1 MELNMDMTILVVD
14 DAGFMRKIFA
24 QILRNVGFHSIVV
37 AENGVDALTK
47 LKENRIDLIIS
58 DWNMPQMDGLALLQ
72 AVRADEGTKA
82 MPFIMATAQ
91 AERSNVAIAM
101 EAGANGHIAK
111 PFDEGQIREKIE
123 QVFGVA
129 TKESGQQAART
140 TASGKARMRIA
151 HIQITDHL
159 ALGALHHQISSGM
172 VTPRYFELEPLCMSG
187 WNPVQEELERGK
199 IDGAFILAPMAM
211 DLFAFGADI
220 RLILLAHKNGS
231 SFVRSLSSPLEDF
244 ASEAEFYKY
253 RAVSIPHQMSIHHV
267 LAHQYLS
274 GLGLRPGVPGATKAI
289 NVRFEVAPPIQMP
302 AIMQE
307 NEEVAG
313 FIVAEPIGSNA
324 INKKIAE
331 LQFVSSALWPDHP
344 CCVVAMRNEFI
355 QQYPDA
361 VHEFTSLLIQAG
373 KFVEQNKALV
383 AELAVAFLDPAKTLG
398 LQPAIIQGVLEAPNG
413 ITMNNLYPVLEEL
426 DKIQRYMHERMG
438 VGKIVDL
445 EKLVD
450 LRFVDAAG
458 RG

>member
-1 MELNMDMTILVVD
+1 MTILVVD

-24 QILRNVGFHSIVV
+24 DILRKVGFHAIVV
-37 AENGVDALTK
+37 AENGVDALAK

-58 DWNMPQMDGLALLQ
+58 DWNMPEMDGLALLQ

-91 AERSNVAIAM
+91 AERTNVAIAM
-101 EAGANGHIAK
+101 AAGANGHIAK

-129 TKESGQQAART
+129 AKASAPRAART
-140 TASGKARMRIA
+140 TADGKVRMRIA

-159 ALGALHHQISSGM
+159 VLGALQHQIRVGM
-172 VTPRYFELEPLCMSG
+172 VTPRYFELETICMSG
-187 WNPVQEELERGK
+187 WNPVQEALDKGR

-231 SFVRSLSSPLEDF
+231 SFVRSLSSPMEDF
-244 ASEAEFYKY
+244 ASEADFYKY
-253 RAVSIPHQMSIHHV
+253 RAVSIPHQMSIHHM
-267 LAHQYLS
+267 LAHQYLR

-289 NVRFEVAPPIQMP
+289 NCRFEVAPPIQMP
-302 AIMQE
+302 TIMKE

-324 INKKIAE
+324 INNKIAE
-331 LQFVSSALWPDHP
+331 LQFVSSSLWPDHP
-344 CCVVAMRNEFI
+344 CCVVAMRNECI

-373 KFVEQNKALV
+373 KFVEQNKG
-383 AELAVAFLDPAKTLG
+383 LAADLGVGFLDPAKTLG
-398 LQPAIIQGVLEAPNG
+398 LQPAIIQRVLEAENG
-413 ITMNNLYPVLEEL
+413 ITMNNLYPVLEDL
-426 DKIQRYMHERMG
+426 DRIQRYMHEQMG

-450 LRFVDAAG
+450 LRFADAAKG
-458 RG
+458 D